1 MCCEPPSTGRVLQC
15 FGHGQALVGLLET
28 EEFERAEQERIFKK
42 YDQAPNAAHGMVDLA
57 VGFELHGVCSNLG
70 HRLQFHGAL

>member
-1 MCCEPPSTGRVLQC
+1 MSLHVDCQPVPLLSMCQSCQRER
-15 FGHGQALVGLLET
+15 LLET

-57 VGFELHGVCSNLG
+57 VGFELHGVCSKLG
-70 HRLQFHGAL
+70 HRLQIH